1 MLSASIIDSYNRQL
15 IEKVDEWIASNNEG
29 HRGHLGFSVIGD
41 DDEHKQWMNFHWC
54 LPNDFDGRML
64 RLFDLGNRIEDQVV
78 ENIRDSKEA
87 TGVSIASHGKDG
99 NQIRASTL
107 GGHFAGS
114 CDGWLRGVLPEPDQ
128 DEVILLEVKSA
139 NDKRWKE
146 LEKLGDYEL
155 WSETYR
161 WQIHGYMGVFGLTK
175 CMVIVVNKNNS
186 QIYSQIIDYN
196 PEVWEKAL
204 ERAERII
211 TSEEPPYQGRM
222 SEKDW
227 RLKGQS
233 KAYIDI
239 YQRKRFPQSV
249 NCRNCAFSKPL
260 TTSNGATWICKRSNK
275 AIDLETQRAG
285 CENHLWNPKLII
297 TAAHLP
303 EESDDTKIAY
313 EAGFT
318 KFYNAIPS
326 AREPGH
332 YYSSAELRELSKCQ
346 FDLKMMEMAGDIKS
360 EFPGST
366 VDHLDESKDPF

>member
-1 MLSASIIDSYNRQL
+1 MLSASII
-15 IEKVDEWIASNNEG
+15 EKVDKWIASNNEG
-29 HRGHLGFSVIGD
+29 NRGHLGFSVIGD

-196 PEVWEKAL
+196 PDIWEKAL

-260 TTSNGATWICKRSNK
+260 TTSNGATWICKRTNK
-275 AIDLETQRAG
+275 AIDLETQRAS

-297 TAAHLP
+297 TATHLP

-346 FDLKMMEMAGDIKS
+346 FDLKMMEMAGDVKS

-366 VDHLDESKDPF
+366 VEHLDETKDPF